1 MIVTN
6 KKHGVLYTGVTFNL
20 IKRIYQ
26 HKNDT
31 IKEFSKNCYFMRF
44 INYEFSNK

>member
-1 MIVTN
+1 M
-6 KKHGVLYTGVTFNL
+6 LYTGVTFNL

-31 IKEFSKNCYFMRF
+31 IKEFSKN
-44 INYEFSNK
+44 